1 MEMEHI
7 KPSTMSTFH
16 DILYLPPHLLM
27 SFIDRH
33 ILMLTIATYI
43 QLQQVKYQRHRRIL
57 YEWITVTEI
66 AQQYMVDVTWQQ
78 Q

>member
-1 MEMEHI
+1 MKMEHI

-16 DILYLPPHLLM
+16 VILYSPPHLLM

-43 QLQQVKYQRHRRIL
+43 SVIG
-57 YEWITVTEI
+57 
-66 AQQYMVDVTWQQ
+66 
-78 Q
+78 